1 VDSYSYSDTAL
12 ELLSALREYDFKSCG
27 GSWISDWKKCLKG
40 EAPHIAA
47 HVAEGMAAWK
57 AGKVV
62 GAIAGQYMESAFGI
76 DRELATKL
84 SETFVQGTVATAIA
98 LGKRELKD
106 PKSAVRKALTEYSAA
121 FLGKTAHGA
130 AENALSSREM
140 AELIKTAGP
149 VLAGK
154 FTGIGTA
161 IVGSKLPSVAQA
173 AEMIAK
179 RSAED
184 TAKIAAFFRSPAV
197 NFAEEPEVD
206 REAVEGLVDVF
217 MIATMLSIK
226 AN

>member
-1 VDSYSYSDTAL
+1 MIEAFSDDAL
-12 ELLSALREYDFKSCG
+12 ELLEALREYEFKSCG
-27 GSWISDWKKCLKG
+27 GSWISDWKNCLKG

-98 LGKRELKD
+98 LGKKEIRD
-106 PKSAVRKALTEYSAA
+106 PQSAVRKALTEYSAA

-140 AELIKTAGP
+140 AELVKSAGP

-161 IVGSKLPSVAQA
+161 IAGSKLPSAAQVAD
-173 AEMIAK
+173 MIAK

-184 TAKIAAFFRSPAV
+184 TAKLMAFFRSPAV
-197 NFAEEPEVD
+197 NFAEGTEVD
-206 REAVEGLVDVF
+206 REAVEALVDVF
-217 MIATMLSIK
+217 MTAAILSIK